1 MKAAEWKRAVR
12 PHLGDGWKVSQK
24 LAYRTPIG
32 WVLYGLFAEDS
43 SLQGPGFYLWKVRL
57 PLFAPTDVLDLSWSD
72 RVGGPSRVHQP
83 GRPTTDAALKTA
95 AAEIGQEADM
105 SMHLP
110 IPTGGTENLRM
121 QEVRG
126 LGLIIEGDASGALE
140 ALEPVTRYA
149 AKYSWE
155 REMVSRAESMRSL
168 LERDRLDEAIRRL
181 TAWRDDSIAALGLEP
196 D

>member
-12 PHLGDGWKVSQK
+12 PHLGDGWRVSEK

-32 WVLYGLFAEDS
+32 WVLHGLFAEDS
-43 SLQGPGFYLWKVRL
+43 SLRGPGFYLWKVRL
-57 PLFAPTDVLDLSWSD
+57 PLFAPTDVLDLSWSV
-72 RVGGPSRVHQP
+72 RVGGPSRVHHLASA
-83 GRPTTDAALKTA
+83 TTDAALEAA

-105 SMHLP
+105 PMRMP
-110 IPTGGTENLRM
+110 MTAGGTENLRM

-126 LGLIIEGDASGALE
+126 LGLIIEGDARGALE
-140 ALEPVTRYA
+140 ALEPVTRYP

-168 LERDRLDEAIRRL
+168 LERDRLDEALRRL
-181 TAWRDDSIAALGLEP
+181 TGWRDESITALGLES

>member
-1 MKAAEWKRAVR
+1 MKDAEWKRAVR

-43 SLQGPGFYLWKVRL
+43 SLRGPGFYLWKVRL
-57 PLFAPTDVLDLSWSD
+57 PLFAPTDVLDLSWSV
-72 RVGGPSRVHQP
+72 RVGGPSRVHQL
-83 GRPTTDAALKTA
+83 GSPTTDAALKAA

-105 SMHLP
+105 PLHMP
-110 IPTGGTENLRM
+110 VPAGGAENLRM
-121 QEVRG
+121 QEARG
-126 LGLIIEGDASGALE
+126 LGLIIDSDARGALE
-140 ALEPVTRYA
+140 ALEPVARYP

-155 REMVSRAESMRSL
+155 REMVSRAASMRAMVEGGQTS
-168 LERDRLDEAIRRL
+168 EALRRVEG
-181 TAWRDDSIAALGLEP
+181 WRADSIAALGLEA